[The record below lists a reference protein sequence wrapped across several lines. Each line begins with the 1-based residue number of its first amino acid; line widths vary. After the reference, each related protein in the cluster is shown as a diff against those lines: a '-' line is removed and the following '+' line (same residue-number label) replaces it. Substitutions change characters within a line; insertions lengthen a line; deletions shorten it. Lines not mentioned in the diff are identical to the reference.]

1 MQSESSR
8 ASDAAARA
16 LALLVTASGRIDDRT
31 LLVLDESDAYRRVGV
46 VRDHFIALARTCIS
60 EVGAN
65 LCERSW
71 LRESDLRYLDR
82 LLDAVTDPQ
91 QQLLVCRLAAPALAT
106 DGCIIDGEHM
116 VYEHAL
122 ARWHISPS
130 AVAPPMPTDAPH

>member
-1 MQSESSR
+1 MPSEISR
-8 ASDAAARA
+8 AADAAARV
-16 LALLVTASGRIDDRT
+16 LALLVSASGRIDDRA
-31 LLVLDESDAYRRVGV
+31 LQVLDESDAYRRVGV
-46 VRDHFIALARTCIS
+46 DRDRFIALARTCIC

-71 LRESDLRYLDR
+71 LRESDQLYLDR

-91 QQLLVCRLAAPALAT
+91 QQLLVCRLAAPALAA
-106 DGCIIDGEHM
+106 DGCISDDERM

-130 AVAPPMPTDAPH
+130 VAAPPTPTEAPH